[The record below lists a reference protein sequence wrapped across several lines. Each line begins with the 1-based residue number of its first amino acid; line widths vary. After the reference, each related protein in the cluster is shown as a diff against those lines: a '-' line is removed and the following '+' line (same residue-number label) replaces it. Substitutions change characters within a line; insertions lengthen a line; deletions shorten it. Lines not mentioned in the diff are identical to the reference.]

1 MNFRSNLFLIFV
13 ALAACFACGAA
24 GAQAY
29 PLKPIKMIS
38 MATGVA
44 DAITRMV
51 AQKMTESIGQSVL
64 IEPQPGAGGAI
75 AAEQVARSTPDGY
88 TLFVSYPDPLVLR
101 SLMVKNVPYDA
112 LRDFTPVTMMLE
124 ALVVFAANPSVPA
137 NNLRELIDYAKANPG
152 KLSYGTNGIGTSFQM
167 AGEALKQHAGIN
179 ILHVPFKASPEGL
192 AALLRGD
199 ISLIVGALGT
209 TLPLARSGKL
219 KIISVINDTRA
230 AALPDI
236 PSAREL
242 VPAFASPPYWS
253 GILGPANLPGPALA
267 RLHAEAVRAMAAPD
281 VRTRAADSSFTIV
294 ANSPEEFRK
303 RIAVEITAA
312 AATAKAAGIKPE

>member
-1 MNFRSNLFLIFV
+1 MRPLHFLRLI
-13 ALAACFACGAA
+13 LAASAVSAFSQGA

-29 PLKPIKMIS
+29 PVRPIKFVS
-38 MATGVA
+38 MATGIA
-44 DAITRMV
+44 DAVTRMV
-51 AQKMTESIGQSVL
+51 AQKMTESIGQAVVV
-64 IEPQPGAGGAI
+64 EPQPGAGGAI
-75 AAEQVARSTPDGY
+75 GADQVAKSSPDGY

-101 SLMVKNVPYDA
+101 SLMVKNVPYDT
-112 LRDFTPVTMMLE
+112 LRDFTPITMMLE

-137 NNLRELIDYAKANPG
+137 NNLRELIDYAKSNPG

-199 ISLIVGALGT
+199 ISMIVGALGT

-219 KIISVINDTRA
+219 KIISIVNDTRA
-230 AALPDI
+230 APLADM
-236 PSAREL
+236 PSTREIL
-242 VPAFASPPYWS
+242 PAFASPPYWS
-253 GILGPANLPGPALA
+253 GILGPANLPAPVLS
-267 RLHAEAVRAMAAPD
+267 RLHSESVRAMNDPD
-281 VRTRAADSSFTIV
+281 VRKRATDASFTVV

-303 RIAVEITAA
+303 RIAAEITAS
-312 AATAKAAGIKPE
+312 AATAKAAGIQPE